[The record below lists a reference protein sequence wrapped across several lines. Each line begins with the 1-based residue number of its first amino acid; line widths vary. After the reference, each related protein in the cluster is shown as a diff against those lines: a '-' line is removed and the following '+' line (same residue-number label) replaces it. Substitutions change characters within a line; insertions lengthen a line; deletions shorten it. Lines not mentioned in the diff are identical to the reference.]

1 MEALGVEP
9 DGKTPAE
16 IATALAANGANGI
29 PLWQSY
35 VLGLDPE
42 DATALPQVSIEMVDG
57 NVELKIV
64 GVDVNAMSGATVTYK
79 VYGTSDLADIAS
91 AQQVGGEHA
100 ANATAEIV
108 MNPSDG
114 EMFYRIVIDV
124 KGY

>member
-1 MEALGVEP
+1 M
-9 DGKTPAE
+9 
-16 IATALAANGANGI
+16 
-29 PLWQSY
+29 
-35 VLGLDPE
+35 DPE

-100 ANATAEIV
+100 ANATAEIAT
-108 MNPSDG
+108 NPSDG
-114 EMFYRIVIDV
+114 KMFYRIAVDV
-124 KGY
+124 TGY